1 MRLQVSVQGKLIDG
15 AISHTVWSGCL
26 PFSDGQRKY
35 DLEPGA
41 LDNRLKILVYIA
53 PHISL

>member
-15 AISHTVWSGCL
+15 AISHTAWSGRL

-41 LDNRLKILVYIA
+41 LDNRLKVHVYIA

>member
-15 AISHTVWSGCL
+15 AISHTVWSGRF

-41 LDNRLKILVYIA
+41 LDNRLKVLVYIA